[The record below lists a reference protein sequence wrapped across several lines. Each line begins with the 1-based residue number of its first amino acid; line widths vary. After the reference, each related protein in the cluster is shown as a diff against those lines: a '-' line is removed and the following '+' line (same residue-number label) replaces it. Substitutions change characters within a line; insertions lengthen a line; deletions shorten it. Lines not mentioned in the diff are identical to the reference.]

1 MAFWHSISIRDILK
15 IERQDQYLLRQ
26 ILYSCHSKTPSEFL
40 YLETATL
47 KIRFILAVRRK
58 LYQKDIL
65 EKNYTE
71 TIKKVYC
78 AQKKDPKKGNFVKL
92 LEEDA
97 KMLKFYKNNEETK
110 NIDKEKLKNELKMRA
125 TVAFI
130 EHLFKTK

>member
-1 MAFWHSISIRDILK
+1 MECWHSISIRDILK
-15 IERQDQYLLRQ
+15 IERQEQYLLRK

-40 YLETATL
+40 YLETAIL

-78 AQKKDPKKGNFVKL
+78 A
-92 LEEDA
+92 
-97 KMLKFYKNNEETK
+97 
-110 NIDKEKLKNELKMRA
+110 
-125 TVAFI
+125 
-130 EHLFKTK
+130 